1 MALSRSQRIVRKLV
15 KRYIYSMLCFREG
28 LLVLLGR
35 TKSFVRFT
43 VEADPPSVFYN
54 FRVRPD
60 RVEDLKN
67 HLNLPPGFTLEKM
80 RFLERDPGED
90 YYISL
95 NVYRVTGITNA
106 LRAEWSVFVRNEAEE
121 SPVVRY
127 MVVEA
132 QSSTLTMDP
141 VSIFARSRKVEHSL
155 RDNRLE
161 TFVESFNQTHFR
173 ISGPVPERSSLPTA
187 LSTREWLESID
198 LIYWPNG
205 IGDRTFYD
213 GSMACAK
220 MWCLAPGSFQIEDT
234 TAWREFI
241 EPVPDHVLVFQNA
254 INFVMSPWWNL

>member
-1 MALSRSQRIVRKLV
+1 MTLSLSKRLVRKLV
-15 KRYIYSMLCFREG
+15 KRSLYSVLSLREAV
-28 LLVLLGR
+28 LVLLGQ
-35 TKSFVRFT
+35 TKSYVRFT
-43 VEADPPSVFYN
+43 VEAVPPSVFYN

-60 RVEDLKN
+60 RVEDLRK

-80 RFLERDPGED
+80 RFLEQDPAPD

-121 SPVVRY
+121 APVVRY

-132 QSSTLTMDP
+132 QSSTITMDP
-141 VSIFARSRKVEHSL
+141 VNIFARSRKVEHSL
-155 RDNRLE
+155 LNDRLE
-161 TFVESFNQTHFR
+161 TCVESFNGSYFR
-173 ISGPVPERSSLPTA
+173 ASGPVPERSSLPTA

-213 GSMACAK
+213 GAMACAK
-220 MWCLAPGSFQIEDT
+220 MWSLPPESLKIEDT
-234 TAWREFI
+234 TAWREFVA
-241 EPVPDHVLVFQNA
+241 PVPDHVLVFQNA
-254 INFVMSPWWNL
+254 INFVMSPWWNI